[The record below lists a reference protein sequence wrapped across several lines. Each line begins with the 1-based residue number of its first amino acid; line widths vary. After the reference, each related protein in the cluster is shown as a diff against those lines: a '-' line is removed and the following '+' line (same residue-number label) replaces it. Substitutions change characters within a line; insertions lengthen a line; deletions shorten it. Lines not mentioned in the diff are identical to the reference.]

1 MIFLSEAVLEYT
13 VHRYFFTGTGT
24 AEFTCSRV
32 DITRLH
38 HREPK
43 QICRTILLDLLEICG
58 LVRYVPGRI
67 FDSCNAS
74 KSTAVYDIDLHD
86 QRTSVVALTC
96 QGTIVSVPLYR
107 SVGLIDAAI
116 AI

>member
-1 MIFLSEAVLEYT
+1 MP
-13 VHRYFFTGTGT
+13 HW
-24 AEFTCSRV
+24 
-32 DITRLH
+32 
-38 HREPK
+38 PP
-43 QICRTILLDLLEICG
+43 
-58 LVRYVPGRI
+58 VRYVPGRI

-86 QRTSVVALTC
+86 QHTSVVALMC

-107 SVGLIDAAI
+107 SVGLVDAAI